1 VLNSTISNKLYSMPE
16 NNNSNG
22 TQSTESQPTSTK
34 PPHITAITVNV
45 KNGAQKPTK
54 G

>member
-1 VLNSTISNKLYSMPE
+1 MPE

-22 TQSTESQPTSTK
+22 TQSTESQPASAK

-45 KNGAQKPTK
+45 KNGAKKPTK